1 MNDIRLDTP
10 GVSRASFIR
19 PMMRTVIVDDERL
32 AREGLKMRL
41 RAETDI
47 ELVGEASD
55 GPGAVKIIERQ
66 SPDLLFLD
74 VRMPGLSGFQV
85 LNRLGRTA
93 PRAVIIVSAFEN
105 YALKAFDAQV
115 LDYLLKPINEERL
128 RTAVQRARMAIT
140 RQQPGEAPRMAVD
153 VARPATPD
161 SPRPQ
166 FLQRLAV
173 RVRDRFLMLRIDE
186 VDWVESAANYVQLH
200 ARGRSFLVR
209 MTMNELEAKL
219 DAERFTRIHRS
230 TIVNVD
236 RLVEVR
242 PSPHGDFEVTLQDGT
257 RLRLSRGYRD
267 QLLN

>member
-1 MNDIRLDTP
+1 MI
-10 GVSRASFIR
+10 
-19 PMMRTVIVDDERL
+19 RTVIVDDERL

-41 RAETDI
+41 RGESDI

-55 GPGAVKIIERQ
+55 GPGAVKVIERQ
-66 SPDLLFLD
+66 EPDLLFLD
-74 VRMPGLSGFQV
+74 VQIPGLSGFQV

-93 PRAVIIVSAFEN
+93 PRAIIIISAFEN
-105 YALKAFDAQV
+105 YAMKAFDAQV

-128 RTAVQRARMAIT
+128 RTAVQRARVAIA
-140 RQQPGEAPRMAVD
+140 RQQPGDGAAKAVSEPRPRAPE
-153 VARPATPD
+153 
-161 SPRPQ
+161 SGRPQ

-173 RVRDRFLMLRIDE
+173 RVRDRFVMLRIDE
-186 VDWVESAANYVQLH
+186 VDWIESAANYVQLH

-209 MTMNELEAKL
+209 MTMNELGAKL
-219 DAERFTRIHRS
+219 DAGRFTRIHRS

-242 PSPHGDFEVTLQDGT
+242 PSPHGDFEVKLQDGT
-257 RLRLSRGYRD
+257 RLKLSRGYRD